1 MSIIEQLEQSVTP
14 AVLGNNSSVA
24 HVSLLEQ
31 FYAIL
36 AARLALPEVYSQL
49 LRSDSLMV
57 TDSVTES
64 PLFEQLWQ
72 APSMRQTIIQELAA
86 THHIDELTT
95 TQLLINAAPLA
106 YRELKAL
113 ASGQFL
119 PAFLQKE
126 QPALRQYLP
135 LWSAPVITA
144 AQNISQS
151 SNDSNVMADS
161 NIAAMAV
168 TPIDN
173 NNTPH
178 TNALTSPIE
187 GTIEEDAIENS
198 SMQPHVSVNLDK
210 HNNTDLNPDSNT
222 VTNAIHAN
230 PAAHH
235 LAENGSIKRKKIRS
249 RNQRNDLLIR
259 VSLLL
264 VTVAA
269 LGFAAWALLIKP
281 NRVAPVEPVAT
292 VPVVVPP
299 PIEPAPQ
306 VLTPIELIIG
316 VDDSGSLYTCSATVG
331 DEALQSTLQQAI
343 NTSFGEQAGIC
354 ELTIQAGVANSMAN
368 VPAEVLPNILTML
381 RSTPFARLHL
391 QNDRMTLEAP
401 DSMLLQRLVT
411 DIRALAP
418 AMMIDSAAPLPLP
431 NNNNAVDD
439 MTTMNSQNPQF
450 ESDASAADNTDN
462 NDAYSN
468 NGASAQDY
476 QATDDD
482 TGDSMMPAPARNNPV
497 RSNNGNL
504 TNIPSNSTSSTSTN
518 NRPSGPISLSEVD
531 DMASN
536 VIVAEPARVRN
547 K

>member
-24 HVSLLEQ
+24 HISLLEQ

-72 APSMRQTIIQELAA
+72 APSMRQTIVQELAA
-86 THHIDELTT
+86 THHIDELIT

-126 QPALRQYLP
+126 QPTLRQYLP
-135 LWSAPVITA
+135 IWSAPVITA

-151 SNDSNVMADS
+151 SNATNVMVDSNV
-161 NIAAMAV
+161 AAMAV
-168 TPIDN
+168 TPI
-173 NNTPH
+173 
-178 TNALTSPIE
+178 E
-187 GTIEEDAIENS
+187 GAIENS
-198 SMQPHVSVNLDK
+198 SMQPHASVNLDK
-210 HNNTDLNPDSNT
+210 HNNTDSNSDSNT
-222 VTNAIHAN
+222 DTNAIHAN

-235 LAENGSIKRKKIRS
+235 LAENGSIKREKIRT

-259 VSLLL
+259 VSLLI
-264 VTVAA
+264 VAVAA

-281 NRVAPVEPVAT
+281 NMAAAPVEPVAT

-306 VLTPIELIIG
+306 VLMPIELIVG

-331 DEALQSTLQQAI
+331 DEALQSTLQQAL

-391 QNDRMTLEAP
+391 QNERMTLEAP

-431 NNNNAVDD
+431 NNGNGVND
-439 MTTMNSQNPQF
+439 MTTMNSQNSQF

-462 NDAYSN
+462 NDAYNN
-468 NGASAQDY
+468 NGAADGNGAEEY

-482 TGDSMMPAPARNNPV
+482 TGDSMMPVPARNNPV
-497 RSNNGNL
+497 RSNNGTL
-504 TNIPSNSTSSTSTN
+504 TNIPSNSNSNTSTN

-531 DMASN
+531 DMASSI
-536 VIVAEPARVRN
+536 IVAEPARVRN